1 MPHTVSFFGGT
12 TRLPSLPESQK
23 TPRFPLS
30 QGEKKR
36 LDSSHTDSFICIP
49 RSSDAFRNLA
59 LVFCPLLGDQSLTW
73 SRAARV
79 ALGLV
84 MVVGVGIGAILAAS
98 PSLFFIIRL
107 LGCAYLVWLGISLLR
122 AKGHAVIIE
131 EHEAAPER
139 TGWQLFRQGFLVN
152 ITNPKG
158 LVFFISLLTPFI
170 NTDAPILLQY
180 FEMGLTCG
188 FTDFCVM
195 TGVSLAAAAVASRMK
210 GARNVT
216 RMNRVFGTVFVL
228 IGCGLFFFNL

>member
-1 MPHTVSFFGGT
+1 MHFETWLSFFALCWGI
-12 TRLPSLPESQK
+12 SLSPGPAQLAS
-23 TPRFPLS
+23 LS
-30 QGEKKR
+30 AALNYGWKK
-36 LDSSHTDSFICIP
+36 CVP
-49 RSSDAFRNLA
+49 
-59 LVFCPLLGDQSLTW
+59 QSLGLGLG
-73 SRAARV
+73 V
-79 ALGLV
+79 LGLV

-131 EHEAAPER
+131 GHEAAPER

-152 ITNPKG
+152 ITNPKE

-195 TGVSLAAAAVASRMK
+195 TGVSLAAAAVARRMK

>member
-1 MPHTVSFFGGT
+1 MHFETWLSFFALCWGI
-12 TRLPSLPESQK
+12 SLSPGPAQLAS
-23 TPRFPLS
+23 LS
-30 QGEKKR
+30 
-36 LDSSHTDSFICIP
+36 
-49 RSSDAFRNLA
+49 AA
-59 LVFCPLLGDQSLTW
+59 LNYVPQSLGLGLG
-73 SRAARV
+73 V
-79 ALGLV
+79 LGLV

>member
-1 MPHTVSFFGGT
+1 MLG
-12 TRLPSLPESQK
+12 K
-23 TPRFPLS
+23 
-30 QGEKKR
+30 QG
-36 LDSSHTDSFICIP
+36 
-49 RSSDAFRNLA
+49 
-59 LVFCPLLGDQSLTW
+59 
-73 SRAARV
+73 
-79 ALGLV
+79 
-84 MVVGVGIGAILAAS
+84 
-98 PSLFFIIRL
+98 
-107 LGCAYLVWLGISLLR
+107 
-122 AKGHAVIIE
+122 IIE

>member
-1 MPHTVSFFGGT
+1 MHFETWLSF
-12 TRLPSLPESQK
+12 
-23 TPRFPLS
+23 
-30 QGEKKR
+30 
-36 LDSSHTDSFICIP
+36 
-49 RSSDAFRNLA
+49 
-59 LVFCPLLGDQSLTW
+59 FCPLLGDQSLTW

-79 ALGLV
+79 ALRGSELRLEE
-84 MVVGVGIGAILAAS
+84 MRSAESRAGSGIGAILAAS

>member
-1 MPHTVSFFGGT
+1 
-12 TRLPSLPESQK
+12 
-23 TPRFPLS
+23 
-30 QGEKKR
+30 
-36 LDSSHTDSFICIP
+36 
-49 RSSDAFRNLA
+49 
-59 LVFCPLLGDQSLTW
+59 
-73 SRAARV
+73 
-79 ALGLV
+79 

-210 GARNVT
+210 GTRNVT